1 MNKRKAFLLLAVY
14 ALCITT
20 TLISCAEQE
29 NAPCPKRA
37 ESVRNLSRDW
47 DKWSEFYANV
57 RNASPDV
64 KTVNLPN

>member
-1 MNKRKAFLLLAVY
+1 MSKRKAFLLLAVY
-14 ALCITT
+14 ALCVTT
-20 TLISCAEQE
+20 ALVSCAEQE
-29 NAPCPKRA
+29 NTPCPKQA
-37 ESVRNLSRDW
+37 ESTRNLSRDW